1 MKVIMKRELKNYFKN
16 PIYYV
21 GILLIF
27 FEVFQIMQPY
37 LQLHYWESDAQ
48 VEAAKLEHRGDA
60 DVMDGYFP
68 STEKEQIEIAMPDI
82 CRDLNEDSGISKE
95 ETDQMT
101 KMFLEEGYSQE
112 EIMNYLIEHYD
123 YPNADYYFQE
133 AELRQGTAEEVN
145 AYMDEKF
152 SQMRYS
158 EYFAKKYTDFAGL
171 FFVFFS
177 SILMAFLFLQDTRK
191 NTYELLHTKPVSAW
205 KYVTGKIAGGFT
217 ALLLPLTVMTGVFT
231 FLCMHR
237 GMEQGFPVA
246 VWDVFA
252 SAAVYI
258 LPNLLM
264 VICVYA
270 LTAFFFKNP
279 LPATPLLILYMLYS
293 NMGSIGPDGNY
304 GYFGRPLAII
314 VRFPGL
320 FLDTTPPPLALMNQ
334 TALLIAAAVIIWVC
348 VRTWKK
354 RRVFG

>member
-1 MKVIMKRELKNYFKN
+1 MKVIIKRELKKYFKN

-37 LQLHYWESDAQ
+37 LKLHYWESDAQ
-48 VEAAKLEHRGDA
+48 VEAAKLEHIHDA

-101 KMFLEEGYSQE
+101 KMFLEEGYSQD
-112 EIMNYLIEHYD
+112 EILNYLIEHYD

-158 EYFAKKYTDFAGL
+158 EYFARKYTDFAGL

-205 KYVTGKIAGGFT
+205 QYVTGKIAGGFT
-217 ALLLPLTVMTGVFT
+217 ALLLPLAVMTAVFT

-237 GMEQGFPVA
+237 GREQGFPVA

-252 SAAVYI
+252 AAVVYV

-270 LTAFFFKNP
+270 LTAFLFKNP
-279 LPATPLLILYMLYS
+279 LPATPLLILYMVYS

-304 GYFGRPLAII
+304 GYYGRPLAII

>member
-48 VEAAKLEHRGDA
+48 VEAAKLEHIGDA

-171 FFVFFS
+171 FLS
-177 SILMAFLFLQDTRK
+177 
-191 NTYELLHTKPVSAW
+191 
-205 KYVTGKIAGGFT
+205 
-217 ALLLPLTVMTGVFT
+217 
-231 FLCMHR
+231 
-237 GMEQGFPVA
+237 
-246 VWDVFA
+246 
-252 SAAVYI
+252 
-258 LPNLLM
+258 
-264 VICVYA
+264 
-270 LTAFFFKNP
+270 
-279 LPATPLLILYMLYS
+279 LIH
-293 NMGSIGPDGNY
+293 I
-304 GYFGRPLAII
+304 
-314 VRFPGL
+314 
-320 FLDTTPPPLALMNQ
+320 
-334 TALLIAAAVIIWVC
+334 
-348 VRTWKK
+348 
-354 RRVFG
+354 

>member
-1 MKVIMKRELKNYFKN
+1 MKVIIKRELKNYFKN
-16 PIYYV
+16 SIYYV

-37 LQLHYWESDAQ
+37 LKLHYWESDAQ
-48 VEAAKLEHRGDA
+48 VEAAKLEHIHDA

-112 EIMNYLIEHYD
+112 KILNYLAEHYD
-123 YPNADYYFQE
+123 YMNADYYFQE

-158 EYFAKKYTDFAGL
+158 EYFARKYTDFAGL

-191 NTYELLHTKPVSAW
+191 NTYELL
-205 KYVTGKIAGGFT
+205 
-217 ALLLPLTVMTGVFT
+217 
-231 FLCMHR
+231 
-237 GMEQGFPVA
+237 
-246 VWDVFA
+246 
-252 SAAVYI
+252 
-258 LPNLLM
+258 
-264 VICVYA
+264 
-270 LTAFFFKNP
+270 
-279 LPATPLLILYMLYS
+279 
-293 NMGSIGPDGNY
+293 SIGPDGNY